1 MSTLNTFDRQA
12 QFIRLILVIL
22 GALLTIVGWAR
33 FAGAQS
39 APAKPAV
46 PVDPVKAIVDAFR
59 THAVVAVTAGH
70 GNARG
75 YAFGRT
81 LATDQRIAAVVNDI
95 VIEEGSARYQDRAD
109 SYVSG
114 GDVPI
119 ESLRLVW
126 RETTQPG
133 LGLDQPWEEFFR
145 AVRAANIAR
154 PRERQVRVLLGDP
167 PIAWE
172 TVHTAADH
180 RKWIEMR
187 DWYPAD
193 LIHREVLDTKR
204 RALLFYGQM
213 HFQRK
218 NIAANYESEGPA
230 ETIVS
235 RLESKWGAKVFT
247 IFTAGAGLGKQQP
260 DVRSWPAPSIAVVRG
275 TTLGAADFTFY
286 YPSEAMGR
294 FAIRNGAPDFS
305 APIPRDQ
312 WKTLRAEDQF
322 DAVLY
327 TGEDA
332 PTPVRASAERCA
344 DKADIAEHLRRMAL
358 AGLPSSESGRL
369 KTLCGP

>member
-1 MSTLNTFDRQA
+1 MATVDTVDRQA

-22 GALLTIVGWAR
+22 GAFLAIVGWAR
-33 FAGAQS
+33 WAGAQS
-39 APAKPAV
+39 AQAKSAV

-59 THAVVAVTAGH
+59 THSVVALTAGH
-70 GNARG
+70 GDARG
-75 YAFGRT
+75 YALGRM
-81 LATDQRIAAVVNDI
+81 LASDPRIAAVVDDI
-95 VIEEGSARYQDRAD
+95 VIEEGSARYQDIAD
-109 SYVSG
+109 RYVSG

-145 AVRAANIAR
+145 AVRAVNVSR
-154 PRERQVRVLLGDP
+154 PRQLRVLLGDP
-167 PIAWE
+167 PIEWE
-172 TVHTAADH
+172 QVHTAADH
-180 RKWIEMR
+180 RRWIEMR

-193 LIHREVLDTKR
+193 LIRREVLNKNR

-218 NIAANYESEGPA
+218 NIVANYESEGPA

-247 IFTAGAGLGKQQP
+247 IFTAGAVLAKEQP
-260 DVRSWPAPSIAVVRG
+260 DVTSWPAPSIAVVRG
-275 TTLGAADFTFY
+275 TILGAADFTFY
-286 YPSEAMGR
+286 YPSESMGR
-294 FAIRNGAPDFS
+294 FAIRNGTPDFS

-312 WKTLRAEDQF
+312 WKSLRAENQF

-327 TGEDA
+327 TGEETPA
-332 PTPVRASAERCA
+332 PVRPSAERCA
-344 DKADIAEHLRRMAL
+344 DKVDIAERLRRATL
-358 AGLPSSESGRL
+358 SGVGVQQL
-369 KTLCGP
+369 KTICDLPL